1 MNCIDK
7 PVSMNS
13 FQFKEMKREIDR
25 LIRILGKIKFGIRP
39 EEKIPK
45 FLSEGKSYNLLK

>member
-7 PVSMNS
+7 PVSIDS

-39 EEKIPK
+39 EEKNTKIFK
-45 FLSEGKSYNLLK
+45 RRKIL